1 MREAG
6 FTRRQFLTILGAVP
20 VAIALPGGRVR
31 AAALRILK
39 LRHWSAPDHTRIV
52 IDLDAPAR
60 FETRSYTDPARV
72 VVEIPGA
79 EADALRVPVEDGLVA
94 AIEVDTQLRGTVL
107 VRVLLQ
113 RDADVSAFP
122 LAPNAAS
129 PAHRIVLDLGKR
141 FTEAER
147 RAEAREVEAVRES
160 GDTVVAIDA
169 GHGGTDPGCIANGI
183 QEKDVALDVARVCAA
198 SIAGRAGMRP
208 LLTRDKDYFVP
219 LGKRQEIAR
228 KYGARVFVSIHCNSA
243 TNSGARGGEVFF
255 LSPQGA
261 ADKAAKELV
270 DRENAADLVGGVPPE
285 EVRTPLLDILVN
297 LKQNDAMRKSER
309 LGEIV
314 LRRLELVPGSEV
326 RNLKQ
331 GPLAVLKSISC
342 PSVLVELGF
351 VTNRRDV
358 RLLADG
364 ATRRLYAEQ
373 LANGVE
379 EYLAGAG

>member
-1 MREAG
+1 VREG
-6 FTRRQFLTILGAVP
+6 RFTRRHFLTVLGAVP
-20 VAIALPGGRVR
+20 VVIALPGGFVL
-31 AAALRILK
+31 AATLRILK

-60 FETRSYTDPARV
+60 FETRTYTEPARI

-79 EADALRVPVEDGLVA
+79 EADPLRVPVGDGLVE

-113 RDADVSAFP
+113 RDADLTAFP
-122 LAPNAAS
+122 LAPNAGGQS
-129 PAHRIVLDLGKR
+129 HRIVLDLGKR
-141 FTEAER
+141 LTEAER
-147 RAEAREVEAVRES
+147 RAEAQAVESVRDS
-160 GDTVVAIDA
+160 GDTVIAIDA
-169 GHGGTDPGCIANGI
+169 GHGGTDPGCVANGL
-183 QEKDVALDVARVCAA
+183 QEKDVALDVARLCAA
-198 SIAGRAGMRP
+198 AIARRPRMRP

-243 TNSGARGGEVFF
+243 SNAAARGGEVFF

-261 ADKAAKELV
+261 ADKAAKELI

-314 LRRLELVPGSEV
+314 LQRMARVPGSEV

-351 VTNRRDV
+351 VTNKRDV

-373 LANGVE
+373 LAAGVE
-379 EYLAGAG
+379 EYLAGSG